1 MYVTFSEERQQ
12 QDTGDKYMSVYG
24 SDRDGVDSGTIRF
37 WGWNDTVNIQGGNTI
52 VIRGLKVAPETVW
65 DESAYKYVVN
75 PQGKKNLVHSFRTA
89 VEDVSSVDGIN
100 ALFGT
105 A

>member
-24 SDRDGVDSGTIRF
+24 TDRDGVDSGTIRF

-52 VIRGLKVAPETVW
+52 VIRGLKVAPEYYCHTACRFFFFLFANAVQR
-65 DESAYKYVVN
+65 VVE
-75 PQGKKNLVHSFRTA
+75 A
-89 VEDVSSVDGIN
+89 E
-100 ALFGT
+100 ACY
-105 A
+105 